1 MCHQDTRITKKN
13 QKPKISGTLILRNKT
28 RDLGFESE
36 VFSAISGHKGFDP
49 PGVLGALVAK
59 ETLIE

>member
-1 MCHQDTRITKKN
+1 MCHQDTRIIKKN
-13 QKPKISGTLILRNKT
+13 QKPKINGTLILRNKT

-36 VFSAISGHKGFDP
+36 VFSAISDLKGFDP
-49 PGVLGALVAK
+49 LGVLGALVTK